1 MDEQPTDSSG
11 QQLSAF
17 FARHGHVVDTRT
29 TPPKSI
35 EEKALDPRPVI
46 TYIMSDGA
54 EIDVKMAS
62 ADRSQ
67 EIVRQA
73 EQNASQAAQEQ
84 TRAANEA
91 TYQAHRAQEQ
101 ADAAA
106 VRQQQQAEADARAR
120 AAKQGEPISTPPGQ
134 KNITIRDDTA
144 PGGFRSIPNP
154 SYEDPSTKP
163 MTAYEQANLAHQQ
176 ALEQAAQA
184 RQDAEDKRADLARQV
199 ELGKLKANEALDEY
213 NRYIQQTVTIPLQ
226 LSAEARNRAAEER
239 QQAEFTDRQQ
249 QERVAYEQRRQEFA
263 LTAGQDAVS
272 NYLKQMPY
280 MVGPAFGGQFANAL
294 NVLGTGKGKIKFTG
308 DAFTYDLPDLD
319 AIARQHVA
327 EALANVSPA
336 AQAYLDAGGMLQ
348 PSKPVQYPT
357 DIPSADLSGAP
368 APYHASDQFDQDGNY
383 IGP

>member
-35 EEKALDPRPVI
+35 EEKALDPRPVV

-54 EIDVKMAS
+54 ELDVKMAS
-62 ADRSQ
+62 ADRPQ

-73 EQNASQAAQEQ
+73 EQNASQAAKEQ
-84 TRAANEA
+84 DRQQAEA
-91 TYQAHRAQEQ
+91 TWQAHN
-101 ADAAA
+101 
-106 VRQQQQAEADARAR
+106 QQQQAEADARAR

-134 KNITIRDDTA
+134 KSITIRDDTA

-176 ALEQAAQA
+176 ALDQAAQA
-184 RQDAEDKRADLARQV
+184 RQDAQDKRDELAKQV
-199 ELGKLKANEALDEY
+199 ELGKLKATEALDEY

-226 LSAEARNRAAEER
+226 LSAEARSRAAEER
-239 QQAEFTDRQQ
+239 QQADFQDRQQ
-249 QERVAYEQRRQEFA
+249 QERVAYEQKRQEFA
-263 LTAGQDAVS
+263 LSAGQEAVS

-280 MVGPAFGGQFANAL
+280 MVGPSFGGQFANAL
-294 NVLGTGKGKIKFTG
+294 NTLATGKGKIKFSG

-327 EALANVSPA
+327 EALASISPA

-348 PSKPVQYPT
+348 PSKPVDYPT
-357 DIPSADLSGAP
+357 PVPSADLSGAP
-368 APYHASDQFDQDGNY
+368 APYHASDQFDDQGNY